1 MTLDEVLRWGTSLLT
16 LCGFGLAMGLNPA
29 LYAATGD
36 VLARNVDVSRR
47 LAWMLLGLAVGATTL
62 LLVFRSFDPTTLVTT
77 FRGRLDAVLLNR
89 TIDLVVGIIFLVSA
103 AVVLVWRAR
112 IPEFPEKAKAP
123 SKPRAS
129 GTAYFLLGLGA
140 CVGFTTFPIMYL
152 TGRRIHGLT
161 PDDLL
166 RIAAYAVFL
175 VALAAP
181 FLALAWIWTK
191 IPSVTARVVGFFSK
205 AATWD
210 YRRTLAILLAVAGIL
225 FLWLAFFAPRGL

>member
-1 MTLDEVLRWGTSLLT
+1 MDELLRWGTSILT
-16 LCGFGLAMGLNPA
+16 LCGFGLATGLNPA
-29 LYAATGD
+29 LDAATGD
-36 VLARNVDVSRR
+36 VLARNVDVSKR

-112 IPEFPEKAKAP
+112 VREFPKTSKKP

-129 GTAYFLLGLGA
+129 GAGYFLLGLGA
-140 CVGFTTFPIMYL
+140 CVGFTTLPIMYL
-152 TGRRIHGLT
+152 TGRLIHGIT
-161 PDDLL
+161 SDELL
-166 RIAAYAVFL
+166 RLAAYGLFL

-181 FLALAWIWTK
+181 FVALAWVWTK
-191 IPSVTARVVGFFSK
+191 IPSVTARVVGFYSK
-205 AATWD
+205 AAEWD